1 MAMHFWAHVCS
12 LMTSIVKLDTKLLQL
27 NCWVFG
33 EDPNSI
39 FPVKIVAT
47 KTVSTLKDAVKE
59 KKQPV
64 LNHIAASMLVLWKVS
79 IPNNDSLKTN
89 ISKLVL
95 VDEGLLLATAE
106 LLEFFLETPIQKHL
120 HVIIKALSAAE
131 FAWLLS

>member
-1 MAMHFWAHVCS
+1 
-12 LMTSIVKLDTKLLQL
+12 
-27 NCWVFG
+27 
-33 EDPNSI
+33 
-39 FPVKIVAT
+39 
-47 KTVSTLKDAVKE
+47 
-59 KKQPV
+59 
-64 LNHIAASMLVLWKVS
+64 MLVLWKVS
-79 IPNNDSLKTN
+79 MPNDDSLKTN